1 MGQRGLRTAGPRW
14 SARAGLALVAIA
26 AFTLSG
32 CTSQRVAGGP
42 ATSTGGKAK
51 IGLVTKTDSNPYFV
65 VLRDAAQQEATKQG
79 AQLIALAGK
88 FDGDNEGQVTA
99 IENLVQQ
106 GVNTIMITPS
116 NSTGVLNA
124 IKQARDRGIMVIA
137 LDTQTDPPDAVDA
150 TYATDNTAAG
160 RLQGAYDKAALAGK
174 DPKILMVDGTPGSSV
189 DVQRHGGFLQGMG
202 LAPNDPHIA
211 GSQPANGDQNE
222 AQQAVENLLQRSPD
236 ANVIYTLN
244 EPSARGAYAALKAR
258 GLTNSVILASID
270 GGCQAVQNIKDGQF
284 RATAMQF
291 PTKMAQMGV
300 DAGVEF
306 AKSGKKPSGF
316 INTGTE
322 LVTGT
327 PLPGVASKDVTWGQ
341 QNCWGPVTG

>member
-1 MGQRGLRTAGPRW
+1 MGQRGLRAAGPRRG
-14 SARAGLALVAIA
+14 ARAGLALVAIT
-26 AFTLSG
+26 AFALAG
-32 CTSQRVAGGP
+32 CTSQRAGGGP

-99 IENLVQQ
+99 IENLIQQ

-124 IKQARDRGIMVIA
+124 IKEARDRGILVIA
-137 LDTQTDPPDAVDA
+137 LDTQTDPPNAVDA

-160 RLQGAYDKAALAGK
+160 RLQGAYDKAALGGK

-189 DVQRHGGFLQGMG
+189 DVQRHSGFLQGMG
-202 LAPNDPHIA
+202 LAPNDPHILGA
-211 GSQPANGDQNE
+211 QPANGDQNE

-236 ANVIYTLN
+236 VNVIYTLN
-244 EPSARGAYAALKAR
+244 EPSARGAYAALKDR
-258 GLTNSVILASID
+258 GLTGSVILASID
-270 GGCQAVQNIKDGQF
+270 GGCQAVQNIKDGEF

-306 AKSGKKPSGF
+306 AKTGKKPSGF

-327 PLPGVASKDVTWGQ
+327 PLPGVASKDLTWGQ
-341 QNCWGPVTG
+341 QNCWGPVSG

>member
-1 MGQRGLRTAGPRW
+1 
-14 SARAGLALVAIA
+14 LVAIVA
-26 AFTLSG
+26 LTLAG
-32 CTSQRVAGGP
+32 CTSQRVGGGP
-42 ATSTGGKAK
+42 ATNTGGKAK

-65 VLRDAAQQEATKQG
+65 VLRDAAQQEASKQG

-99 IENLVQQ
+99 IENLIQQ

-124 IKQARDRGIMVIA
+124 IKQARDRGILVIA

-150 TYATDNTAAG
+150 TYATDNVAAG

-174 DPKILMVDGTPGSSV
+174 DPRILMVDGTPGSSV
-189 DVQRHGGFLQGMG
+189 DVQRHAGFLQGMG
-202 LAPNDPHIA
+202 LAPNDPHIL
-211 GSQPANGDQNE
+211 GTQPANGDQNE

-258 GLTNSVILASID
+258 GLTNSVLLASID
-270 GGCQAVQNIKDGQF
+270 GGCQAVQSIKDGQL

-306 AKSGKKPSGF
+306 AKSGKKPNGF

-327 PLPGVASKDVTWGQ
+327 PLPGVAGMDVTWGQ
-341 QNCWGPVTG
+341 QNCWGPVSG